1 LTRPIENT
9 RENAQPEIGRNPT
22 RLIPLALL
30 GLLLLQVVYH
40 PFRVNHDCAYLLEGA
55 AKILEGGTLYVDFV
69 DSNPPMILYLNMIPV
84 LIAKALG
91 TQPILP
97 FSLAVF
103 CLVAGS
109 TGIVRRLARRLPGAG
124 ALDVD
129 ILGALWIVAAL
140 LVWQNNDFGQREH
153 LFILLYFP
161 FFLLRAVRWEGQAVG
176 RAEAIALGIAAAV
189 GVSLKPY
196 FAFVAIA
203 PELYWLATRRSP
215 RKLLAPEVWAVMG
228 TAAAY
233 AGHFL
238 LLPEVVRAEYF
249 GRLVPLH
256 LLVYHVYQSPLGAVL
271 GKAFPLFLGKVNVTA
286 FAAVVVAVPFLWRRP
301 APAGLAALARPLACV
316 TAAAFG
322 AYLTQ
327 QTGWRYQALPVF
339 VSGLCVVG
347 LIGIQL
353 RAWLEQKRARP
364 RGRAA
369 AWALPGIV
377 VAVCVVVGLQQVRAG
392 VAPIRETA
400 FSAVVS
406 RYSEPGEF
414 VAYLST
420 SLPPAYPA
428 LQQLDRRLANRYP
441 CNLPV
446 SFSLGLAEVD
456 PVAAR
461 EEKERY
467 LRELAE
473 DIDANAPRLIFIDSD
488 DYSQGCPP
496 GFALWDWLE
505 EAGFFGAT
513 MAGYRRL
520 TTIPGH
526 VVFIRSSGTDEG

>member
-1 LTRPIENT
+1 LAALNENT
-9 RENAQPEIGRNPT
+9 QENARPEIGRNPT
-22 RLIPLALL
+22 RVIPLALL
-30 GLLLLQVVYH
+30 GLLLLQIVYH

-69 DSNPPMILYLNMIPV
+69 DSNPPMILYLNVIPV
-84 LIAKALG
+84 LIAKALAI
-91 TQPILP
+91 QPILP

-109 TGIVRRLARRLPGAG
+109 TWIVHRLARRLPGAS
-124 ALDVD
+124 AVDVA
-129 ILGALWIVAAL
+129 ILGALWVAAAL

-196 FAFVAIA
+196 FAFVAVA
-203 PELYWLATRRSP
+203 PELYWLATQRSP
-215 RKLLAPEVWAVMG
+215 RKLLAPEVLAVMG
-228 TAAAY
+228 TAVAY

-238 LLPEVVRAEYF
+238 LLPEVVRGEYF
-249 GRLVPLH
+249 ERLVPLH

-271 GKAFPLFLGKVNVTA
+271 GKAFPLFVGKVHVAA

-301 APAGLAALARPLACV
+301 APAGLAVLARPLACV

-322 AYLTQ
+322 AYLYQ

-339 VSGLCVVG
+339 VSGLCVAG
-347 LIGIQL
+347 GILSQL
-353 RAWLEQKRARP
+353 RAWLGRRGGLP

-377 VAVCVVVGLQQVRAG
+377 VAACAVAGLQQVRAG
-392 VAPIRETA
+392 VAPMRETA
-400 FSAVVS
+400 FSAVIS

-414 VAYLST
+414 VAYIST

-441 CNLPV
+441 CNLPI

-467 LRELAE
+467 LRELTE
-473 DIDANAPRLIFIDSD
+473 DIDAHTPRLIFVDSD

-496 GFALWDWLE
+496 GFELWDWLE
-505 EAGFFGAT
+505 EAGFFGRA

-526 VVFIRSSGTDEG
+526 VVFIRDG